1 MLAGGADFPPW
12 HLSHGNVMR
21 NYAVRRLRHAA
32 RRHGATRLPP
42 LLQDL
47 TLRVRGLAL
56 CRQHRPAP
64 AGHTSHLFTEVARL
78 VRPGAWTHDGPPSGG
93 LRWSTPITST
103 LTGDHTAN
111 PNVGAL
117 SRERH
122 VASRGEVTRNSLAS
136 VGLRHRC
143 SSHLSRAV

>member
-1 MLAGGADFPPW
+1 
-12 HLSHGNVMR
+12 MR
-21 NYAVRRLRHAA
+21 NYSVRLLRHAA
-32 RRHGATRLPP
+32 RRHGTARLPL

-56 CRQHRPAP
+56 FRQHRPAP
-64 AGHTSHLFTEVARL
+64 TGHTSNLFTMVARL

-103 LTGDHTAN
+103 MTGDRTAN

-117 SRERH
+117 SREKN
-122 VASRGEVTRNSLAS
+122 VAARGEVPGNSLAI
-136 VGLRHRC
+136 GLRR
-143 SSHLSRAV
+143 R